1 MYKGEIPFFSNGSV
15 PSYAYAPES
24 GVTWKPNAIFEANL
38 SIESFSR
45 GRSAANFDV
54 KNMQTGAKYTMF
66 LTDFLALLKRHTLDH
81 GETPRLKWQFTKR
94 GQNYGV
100 TLAD

>member
-1 MYKGEIPFFSNGSV
+1 MYKGQIPFRSDGSV
-15 PSYAYAPES
+15 PSYAYAQES
-24 GVTWKPNAIFEANL
+24 DCTWLQNETFEANL
-38 SIESFSR
+38 SVDGFSR
-45 GRSAANFDV
+45 GRSAANFTV

-66 LTDFLALLKRHTLDH
+66 LTDFLNLLKEHVLDH

-100 TLAD
+100 MLAE